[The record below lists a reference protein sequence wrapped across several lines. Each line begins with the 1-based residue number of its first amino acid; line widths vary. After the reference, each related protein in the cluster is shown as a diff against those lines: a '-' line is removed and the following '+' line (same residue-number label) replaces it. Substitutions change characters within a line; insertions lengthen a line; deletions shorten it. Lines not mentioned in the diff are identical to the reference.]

1 MDLSPKS
8 ASLALAERL
17 KERNSSALIE
27 LARSRNSYLS
37 KASCKQRK
45 QEIRGCTVASVQQL
59 ASFLQL
65 ILLKVNNAV
74 TFEHE

>member
-1 MDLSPKS
+1 MIEDFLSTISLRDELDLSPKS

-45 QEIRGCTVASVQQL
+45 QEIRGCTDTS
-59 ASFLQL
+59 
-65 ILLKVNNAV
+65 
-74 TFEHE
+74 